1 MKTGFDN
8 DLVASPHRSIAG
20 LWYIRERLR
29 FYLGD
34 DYPKG
39 AYIEVCVGAL
49 TNGASVPWL
58 LTFIYPRW
66 HPFYALAAALHDGL
80 VGEHGQ
86 VKAMLYVPGLA
97 PREVSWAEAAL
108 IFKQAMKHGNTPH
121 WLRSQFYHA
130 VMLFKRIKKLKR
142 FFGVG

>member
-8 DLVASPHRSIAG
+8 DLVASPHRTIAG
-20 LWYIRERLR
+20 LWYVRELLR
-29 FYLGD
+29 FYLGTG
-34 DYPKG
+34 YPKG

-66 HPFYALAAALHDGL
+66 HPFYALAAALHDAL

-86 VKAMLYVPGLA
+86 VKAMLYVPGEA
-97 PREVSWAEAAL
+97 PREVSWDDAAL
-108 IFKQAMKHGNTPH
+108 IFKEAMKYGKAPH
-121 WLRSQFYHA
+121 RTRSLFYHA
-130 VMLFKRIKKLKR
+130 VMLNKRFKRLLGIRIK
-142 FFGVG
+142 